1 MKIFFIQYRK
11 ELEENPEETADI
23 IEQLDTMVEQAMEP
37 PIFDEN
43 LFTVSNKKLIHDPL
57 DERRALAE
65 SMGQKLIIDDN
76 NEQS

>member
-1 MKIFFIQYRK
+1 
-11 ELEENPEETADI
+11 
-23 IEQLDTMVEQAMEP
+23 MVEQAMEP